1 MTKTDNPLHHKERE
15 IGRKKNTHSYWGEEG
30 DGAVAVGAVKG
41 KGREGKAEKAWMN
54 HTARTAAAEVAV
66 SWST

>member
-1 MTKTDNPLHHKERE
+1 M
-15 IGRKKNTHSYWGEEG
+15 GKNSAIGEEEKG
-30 DGAVAVGAVKG
+30 GAGCSES
-41 KGREGKAEKAWMN
+41 EGKAERAWVI